1 MEDINPALDL
11 KHAVQSFGPAC
22 MLEAAY
28 CLSVLHKSQALLA
41 PLVLLLT
48 YAKLSRVQQSLT

>member
-1 MEDINPALDL
+1 MKDINPALDL

-41 PLVLLLT
+41 NH
-48 YAKLSRVQQSLT
+48 